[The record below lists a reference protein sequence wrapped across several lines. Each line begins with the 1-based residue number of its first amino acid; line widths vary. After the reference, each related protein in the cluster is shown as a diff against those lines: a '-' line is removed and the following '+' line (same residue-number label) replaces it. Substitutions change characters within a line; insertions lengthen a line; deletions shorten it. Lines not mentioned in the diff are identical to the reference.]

1 MLGGAGVAIYAANRL
16 TSLGTTNRQGGAND
30 SCAFRAGECG
40 EGKRR
45 YAVLTSGMHYG
56 TFGPMKPARKITVHI
71 PGDLLKQAQK
81 STGQGITETV
91 RRGLQLVAAGEAYR
105 QLREMRGKMRV
116 SIDLK
121 TLREDR

>member
-1 MLGGAGVAIYAANRL
+1 M
-16 TSLGTTNRQGGAND
+16 D
-30 SCAFRAGECG
+30 
-40 EGKRR
+40 
-45 YAVLTSGMHYG
+45 YG
-56 TFGPMKPARKITVHI
+56 NFDPMKAARKITVHI

-121 TLREDR
+121 ALREDRK